1 MPGQFESILD
11 KLQRKLGKQT
21 IRKASSIARPKPRP
35 DVIQMQAINDFMKR
49 NPRAGGGLLN
59 GSSEE
64 AAAAAFR
71 KKVDELMDDG
81 YDFGEAVREAMR
93 QGYKDG
99 GMLVKPSADRSRPG
113 YSGDAIKLPDSPD
126 VGTKALGGGVYE
138 VTSKKGFKTYYGKV
152 RGKKKSFGKNKKAAE
167 NFVKEELAKPDTRK
181 LKKSVIDIQSE
192 GGTLLEKP
200 KYKNTLAR
208 AMNEVNAL
216 QEKGYGNVDKIVK
229 KYQKLFTKKVG
240 SKTKTG
246 KTITTGVG
254 STEYKAIT
262 FAIREQANKLGIQSI
277 KNENVIKALDD
288 YSKIKNPQR
297 GDIPKILKKHKV
309 SQGSFNR
316 YLQENKL
323 NLRKKIP
330 LKFDSESIKK
340 SYYAKLRRQA
350 INEFSSSKFE
360 KFLQGVPKIQKSHM
374 GDLYNK
380 FVTTGNIGFAPALIN
395 QEALKLIDD
404 NIKAINEETANLFK
418 NKPKGYIKKID
429 ALNQL
434 GDDLA
439 AASQGYKKYQG
450 IDPITGKDLKIIS
463 FSKPSQELDPT
474 ELLGKDRKLSSL
486 TIADKPTLEMLKK
499 DAMRAAK
506 LPKKEIVPLKEKIL
520 STTGK
525 VLKGAGKVL
534 KPLGYAIGTNAVIQA
549 NSMANEMGI
558 QLSKID
564 QLMALDSGDPNVAID
579 NYKRRNIP
587 GYSEEQAGITLGK
600 FQDDFTEVGDE
611 SFTSYFDGGIVSVL
625 KGVK

>member
-1 MPGQFESILD
+1 
-11 KLQRKLGKQT
+11 
-21 IRKASSIARPKPRP
+21 
-35 DVIQMQAINDFMKR
+35 
-49 NPRAGGGLLN
+49 
-59 GSSEE
+59 
-64 AAAAAFR
+64 
-71 KKVDELMDDG
+71 MDDG

-93 QGYKDG
+93 QGYKKG
-99 GMLVKPSADRSRPG
+99 GRSFPAKHL
-113 YSGDAIKLPDSPD
+113 GD
-126 VGTKALGGGVYE
+126 GVYE
-138 VTSKKGFKTYYGKV
+138 VTAKGGSKTYYGKYT
-152 RGKKKSFGKNKKAAE
+152 RDGETFKKSFGKDKEAAA
-167 NFVKEELAKPDTRK
+167 NYVKEGRKKPPA
-181 LKKSVIDIQSE
+181 KSVIDIQSE

-240 SKTKTG
+240 SKNIQG

-309 SQGSFNR
+309 SEGSFNR
-316 YLQENKL
+316 YLQENTL

-350 INEFSSSKFE
+350 INEFSSAKFE

-404 NIKAINEETANLFK
+404 NIKAINEETVNLFK

-450 IDPITGKDLKIIS
+450 IDPLTGKDLKVIS

-486 TIADKPTLEMLKK
+486 TTADKSTLEMLKK
-499 DAMRAAK
+499 DAMQAAK

-525 VLKGAGKVL
+525 VLKGAGKVI
-534 KPLGYAIGTNAVIQA
+534 KPLGYIIGTNAVLQA
-549 NSMANEMGI
+549 KSIADEMGV
-558 QLSKID
+558 QFKPQDYYAALEMGDAQAAVDMYKMRND
-564 QLMALDSGDPNVAID
+564 PEFYKQQMAKSYSMPLDEGTYDVM
-579 NYKRRNIP
+579 
-587 GYSEEQAGITLGK
+587 
-600 FQDDFTEVGDE
+600 DE
-611 SFTSYFDGGIVSVL
+611 SFTSYFDGGIVSLL